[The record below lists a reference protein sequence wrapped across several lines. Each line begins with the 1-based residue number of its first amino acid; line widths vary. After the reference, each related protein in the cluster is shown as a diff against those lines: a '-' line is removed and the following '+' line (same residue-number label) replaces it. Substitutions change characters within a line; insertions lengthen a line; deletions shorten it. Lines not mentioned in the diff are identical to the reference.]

1 MKYLLF
7 STKRATPRA
16 TVRVTLFI
24 FFITFLLSSCG
35 FQGRKYTRWHYW
47 EGRNDI
53 EYGYANPQKNQNQK
67 ENEKEEQN
75 PNKKES
81 DKESEKDKENEI
93 AIEIDSKS
101 NVKDTLKIS
110 SIGKSSRIS
119 LEQEKDYQS
128 VHEQEGQLDE
138 KQGFEG
144 DENKLRR
151 AKNGFLTTWVIES
164 LFYLGL
170 LGNAYSPDAWALW
183 LVVFAFL
190 TAFYLFLTLIY
201 LAILKSRYAQ
211 SKDQIKDELLKAR
224 IPKLIHVF
232 SWVIF
237 IEVGLLILAFILGGN
252 M

>member
-1 MKYLLF
+1 MKNLLS

-16 TVRVTLFI
+16 TVCVTLFI
-24 FFITFLLSSCG
+24 FLITFLLSSCG

-53 EYGYANPQKNQNQK
+53 EYGYTNPEKNQKQK

-81 DKESEKDKENEI
+81 EKESEKDKEIEI

-101 NVKDTLKIS
+101 NVKDTLKNS
-110 SIGKSSRIS
+110 SIGKNSRIS
-119 LEQEKDYQS
+119 LEQE
-128 VHEQEGQLDE
+128 GQLYE
-138 KQGFEG
+138 KQDFEG
-144 DENKLRR
+144 DENKLRK
-151 AKNGFLTTWVIES
+151 AKNGFITTWVIES

-183 LVVFAFL
+183 LVVFAIL

-201 LAILKSRYAQ
+201 LSILKSRYAQ

-224 IPKLIHVF
+224 IPKLIRAF
-232 SWVIF
+232 SCVIF
-237 IEVGLLILAFILGGN
+237 IEVGLLILAFIIGGN